1 MTENLEIKL
10 TTKNIFFYTLPVILS
25 SLFANVYGLV
35 DSIFVA
41 NLVGI
46 EALSAVN
53 IVSPF
58 LSISLAVGT
67 MLGTGGSAIVAK
79 LLGEGK
85 EKQAR
90 SNFTLFFIVGMAI
103 SVFFLAVGLIF
114 EKPIL
119 FLLGADESVYS
130 YCKDYALPIFI
141 SVPFMMASII
151 FQIFLTADGNPG
163 LAFLLSILGGVVNIV
178 FDYVWIK
185 PLNLS
190 VAGAAIATGMGYG
203 LQTLIGFCYFT
214 FNRKSPLRFS
224 RTKFDGKVLL
234 HGLSN
239 GSSEM
244 VSMLAVSITM
254 IAMNNIVMRII
265 GTNGIAAATVVLS
278 AQSLFS
284 AFFVGY
290 AEGVAPLIGYNYGK
304 TNYDGLKQIFKS
316 AIKTIAVISA
326 ITLIISFPLARPISK
341 IFSDGIKSVENLAV
355 NGIFV
360 SSAAFA
366 IMGFNVFAS
375 SIFTAYGDGKTS
387 AILALF
393 RTFVF
398 LIIPL
403 VSLPFVFGIWGV
415 WISLPLAEICSII
428 LSIYFFKKKK
438 ALYHYI

>member
-1 MTENLEIKL
+1 MAESLEIKL

-25 SLFANVYGLV
+25 SLFSNIYGLV

-58 LSISLAVGT
+58 LAISLAVGT
-67 MLGTGGSAIVAK
+67 MLGAGGSAIIAK

-85 EKQAR
+85 IKEAR

-103 SVFFLAVGLIF
+103 SMLFLAVGLIF
-114 EKPIL
+114 ENQVL
-119 FLLGADESVYS
+119 FLLGADESVYG
-130 YCKDYALPIFI
+130 YCREYALPVFI

-151 FQIFLTADGNPG
+151 FQIFLTANGSPTF
-163 LAFLLSILGGVVNIV
+163 AFVLSIAGGVTNIV
-178 FDYVWIK
+178 FDYVLIK
-185 PLNLS
+185 PLNLG

-203 LQTLIGFCYFT
+203 LQTVIGLFYFI
-214 FNRKSPLRFS
+214 FSKKSPLKFIKP
-224 RTKFDGKVLL
+224 KFDGKAIL

-244 VSMLAVSITM
+244 VNMLAISVTM
-254 IAMNNIVMRII
+254 IAMNNIVMRIV
-265 GTNGIAAATVVLS
+265 GANGVAAATVVLS

-284 AFFVGY
+284 AFGMGY
-290 AEGVAPLIGYNYGK
+290 SEGVAPLIGFNYGK
-304 TNYDGLKQIFKS
+304 ENYDGLKQIFKS
-316 AIKTIAVISA
+316 AIKTIVVLSL
-326 ITLIISFPLARPISK
+326 ITLAIAFPLARPISM
-341 IFSDGIKSVENLAV
+341 IFSDGIKEVEDMAV

-360 SSAAFA
+360 SAAAFA
-366 IMGFNVFAS
+366 IMGVNIFAS
-375 SIFTAYGDGKTS
+375 SMFTAFGDGKTS
-387 AILALF
+387 ALLALL

-403 VSLPFVFGIWGV
+403 VSLPFVLGITGV
-415 WISLPLAEICSII
+415 WISLPLAEFCSII
-428 LSIYFFKKKK
+428 VSVIFFKKKK
-438 ALYHYI
+438 TLYHYA